1 VPIRWTQ
8 GAMRE
13 VALQERASVGL
24 TAFQRLNPYRL
35 AAEHGIAV
43 YPVDELADDHE
54 SARAVRHFTETRR
67 HIWSAALIPIG
78 SARVIIENT
87 VHSPRRRLSS
97 IAHELSHHL
106 LEHGF
111 DDVLLT
117 DGGCRRFN
125 AEKERQARFLS
136 GELLIPLPAA
146 KRAAFGGKTNREVAL
161 AFGVSE
167 QFAQMQM
174 AGPRILAHRAQVRQ
188 SATSGRSMRDRSP
201 ILIESAS

>member
-1 VPIRWTQ
+1 
-8 GAMRE
+8 MRE
-13 VALQERASVGL
+13 VALQERAGIGL

-35 AAEHGIAV
+35 ATEHGIAV
-43 YPVDELADDHE
+43 YPIDELADDDD
-54 SARAVRHFTETRR
+54 SARAVQHFTETRR
-67 HIWSAALIPIG
+67 HIWSAALIPLG
-78 SARVIIENT
+78 SARIIIENT

-111 DDVLLT
+111 DDVLLA
-117 DGGCRRFN
+117 DDGCRRFN
-125 AEKERQARFLS
+125 AEKEGQARFLS

-146 KRAAFGGKTNREVAL
+146 KRAAFDGKTNKEVAL

-174 AGPRILAHRAQVRQ
+174 AGPRVLAQRAQARQ
-188 SATSGRSMRDRSP
+188 SAGSGLRSARDRFP
-201 ILIESAS
+201 ILTS